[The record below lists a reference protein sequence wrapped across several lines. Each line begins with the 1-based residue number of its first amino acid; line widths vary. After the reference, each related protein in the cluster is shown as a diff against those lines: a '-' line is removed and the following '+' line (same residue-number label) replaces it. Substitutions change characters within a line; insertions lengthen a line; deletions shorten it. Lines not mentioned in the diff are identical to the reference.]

1 MCTQNNF
8 PHMFQQLPG
17 GVFKPHDSY
26 GSLSLCHFS
35 GLAIAVK
42 EQRQQS
48 TEPSEVTCQTRQEEE
63 EEEIVEQYCARL
75 YSTQKSSN
83 VWKVDFVVT
92 KDLEAC
98 TTVSGN
104 TCIKLCMF
112 YESKPLPESLEDL
125 VATI

>member
-17 GVFKPHDSY
+17 EVFKPHDSY

-35 GLAIAVK
+35 GLAK

-63 EEEIVEQYCARL
+63 EEEIAEQYCARL

-83 VWKVDFVVT
+83 VWKADFVVT
-92 KDLEAC
+92 KDLETC
-98 TTVSGN
+98 TAVSDN
-104 TCIKLCMF
+104 TCIKVGR
-112 YESKPLPESLEDL
+112 YI
-125 VATI
+125 VTQ